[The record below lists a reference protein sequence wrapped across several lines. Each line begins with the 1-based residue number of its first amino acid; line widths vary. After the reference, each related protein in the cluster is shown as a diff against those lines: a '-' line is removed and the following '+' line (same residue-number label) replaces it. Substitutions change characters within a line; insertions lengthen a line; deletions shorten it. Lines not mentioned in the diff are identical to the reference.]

1 MFCGH
6 FAIGQI
12 YASGLFH
19 AITGVNVVVPLPSLA
34 EECDDTEHKDH
45 AAKND
50 QRLEVHGGLTDH
62 ELSGGPIEGRTTWE
76 S

>member
-19 AITGVNVVVPLPSLA
+19 AITDVNVIVPLPSLA
-34 EECDDTEHKDH
+34 WRPNETK
-45 AAKND
+45 
-50 QRLEVHGGLTDH
+50 
-62 ELSGGPIEGRTTWE
+62 LSRGERERAWLRI
-76 S
+76 

>member
-1 MFCGH
+1 MFRGH

-19 AITGVNVVVPLPSLA
+19 AITDVNVVVPLPSVA
-34 EECDDTEHKDH
+34 EECDDAEHKDH

-50 QRLEVHGGLTDH
+50 QHLEVTWRPNGL
-62 ELSGGPIEGRTTWE
+62 
-76 S
+76 